1 MVAQREAFPST
12 LNVPRPRGEANVL
25 LEATP
30 RNSDALVV
38 QW

>member
-1 MVAQREAFPST
+1 MVAQREVFPST
-12 LNVPRPRGEANVL
+12 LNVPRGEANVI

>member
-1 MVAQREAFPST
+1 MVAQREAFLST
-12 LNVPRPRGEANVL
+12 LNVPRGEANVL

>member
-1 MVAQREAFPST
+1 MVAQREAFPPT
-12 LNVPRPRGEANVL
+12 LNVPRGEANVL
-25 LEATP
+25 LKAIP